1 MQQLFILSRKCA
13 LTCPCPSMS
22 GGPSSTPPMPRNLC
36 LPSIADRWCTLT
48 VPDPC
53 LFAQAEHK
61 KTAQDLGNQAK
72 GIATEATPPPPHDNQ
87 GPRHRALLTRIFPR
101 HGAALNGRGQRLK
114 WREGRNRVGHRAHIS
129 SATPGGLLQRPR
141 RHGQSPQWTDTGGHD
156 GRRAPRTN
164 KAGKSH
170 QPAVS
175 PSRTRSEAGPKRSPP
190 YPGIHHRVH
199 NLIPAPEGCAPR

>member
-1 MQQLFILSRKCA
+1 M
-13 LTCPCPSMS
+13 
-22 GGPSSTPPMPRNLC
+22 
-36 LPSIADRWCTLT
+36 
-48 VPDPC
+48 
-53 LFAQAEHK
+53 FAQAEHK
-61 KTAQDLGNQAK
+61 KTAQDLGIHSPPYPVPTPQVPHPDPSSRGMCTEVVIKQKAK
-72 GIATEATPPPPHDNQ
+72 QQKQPPPPHDNQ
-87 GPRHRALLTRIFPR
+87 GTRHRALLTRIFPR
-101 HGAALNGRGQRLK
+101 HGAALNGRGQRLN
-114 WREGRNRVGHRAHIS
+114 WREGRNRVGHRAQIS

-141 RHGQSPQWTDTGGHD
+141 RSPQWTDTGGHD

-199 NLIPAPEGCAPR
+199 YLTPAPEGCAPR